1 MKRSG
6 GVVNDSSGA
15 KKHPRQDPVS
25 CQSCRKRK
33 LKCDRKTPCS
43 GCSTRHLECIYH
55 NSRLDTPIAQSSPS
69 EPFSEQVANRVTPSG
84 PQSVPGAA
92 EPDASIPS
100 HPKDDSLE
108 TMDWL
113 ETIVMG
119 HWIPSAVPAS
129 FRSDIVQ
136 DEQTDASPG
145 HRPRSFGERLDSI
158 ARNHA
163 TLRQNPMEIDLSS
176 YLPPKA
182 EALSLFRYY
191 CDNLDFHFHTI
202 IPHHVERQIETIYE
216 KHSRNQSIDLNHA
229 ALLFSILASALHYKL
244 QPEPSVPASAYS
256 QAAVFLSG
264 AALVQSN
271 YMAYPTIEG
280 LQAAMVTAQSLSS
293 TGLPSAVSAL
303 FAPRLCIN
311 QAINM
316 KFRLVDAP
324 RMVRERSSSDL
335 YKVGDEL
342 KRRVWW
348 SLVSNDWSVEL
359 QANLT

>member
-1 MKRSG
+1 
-6 GVVNDSSGA
+6 
-15 KKHPRQDPVS
+15 
-25 CQSCRKRK
+25 
-33 LKCDRKTPCS
+33 
-43 GCSTRHLECIYH
+43 
-55 NSRLDTPIAQSSPS
+55 
-69 EPFSEQVANRVTPSG
+69 
-84 PQSVPGAA
+84 
-92 EPDASIPS
+92 
-100 HPKDDSLE
+100 
-108 TMDWL
+108 MDWL

-129 FRSDIVQ
+129 FRAETIQ
-136 DEQTDASPG
+136 DEQTDAASG
-145 HRPRSFGERLDSI
+145 HRPRSFGEQLNTI
-158 ARNHA
+158 ARDHA

-202 IPHHVERQIETIYE
+202 IPHHVEQLIERIYE
-216 KHSRNQSIDLNHA
+216 KHSRNQSIDLSHA
-229 ALLFSILASALHYKL
+229 ALLYSILASALHYKL

-264 AALVQSN
+264 AALIQSN

-293 TGLPSAVSAL
+293 TSLSSAVSAL

-316 KFRLVDAP
+316 KLHIVDAP
-324 RMVRERSSSDL
+324 RTAHGPSSGVLQKAS
-335 YKVGDEL
+335 DEL
-342 KRRVWW
+342 KRRIWW

-359 QANLT
+359 QANLTLESRLMCGLGYWRT

>member
-1 MKRSG
+1 MKRFG
-6 GVVNDSSGA
+6 GTAQETPGA

-43 GCSTRHLECIYH
+43 GCSTRHVECIYH
-55 NSRLDTPIAQSSPS
+55 NGRFDTPVVQSTPP
-69 EPFSEQVANRVTPSG
+69 EAFSEAVANHVTPSG
-84 PQSVPGAA
+84 PQAAPGAV

-100 HPKDDSLE
+100 RPKDDSFE

-113 ETIVMG
+113 ETVVMG

-129 FRSDIVQ
+129 FRADIVQ
-136 DEQTDASPG
+136 DEQTDVSPG
-145 HRPRSFGERLDSI
+145 HPPRSFGEQLNTV
-158 ARNHA
+158 ARDRA
-163 TLRQNPMEIDLSS
+163 TLRQNPMEIGLSS

-202 IPHHVERQIETIYE
+202 IPHHVERQIETIYA
-216 KHSRNQSIDLNHA
+216 KHSRNHSIDLNHA

-244 QPEPSVPASAYS
+244 QPEPSIPASAYS

-264 AALVQSN
+264 AALIQSN

-293 TGLPSAVSAL
+293 TSLPSAVSAL

-316 KFRLVDAP
+316 KLHLVDAP
-324 RMVRERSSSDL
+324 RMARERSSGDPQTAC
-335 YKVGDEL
+335 DEL

-359 QANLT
+359 